1 MEGSG
6 RSNARVN
13 VSKSK
18 IIKEYFDHKSAE
30 KRFENELKIYLIAK
44 KKKLSYIPKLISY
57 NRNKR
62 QLVIKNVGE
71 DLKSYL
77 PKRNVTLEDFLP
89 KINKVYS
96 DLVSNGI
103 YHNDLR
109 TKNILYNAKTDK
121 IYLIDFENSGPKYL
135 DTDHEKLVQKIKGK
149 KVIKKVIK
157 GTRKSKRKSKKVKK
171 RTNIKKKS
179 TNIKKKRTNIKKKRT
194 NRKTQ
199 KKTRKMY

>member
-30 KRFENELKIYLIAK
+30 KRFENELKIYLLAK

-62 QLVIKNVGE
+62 QLVIKNVGI

-77 PKRNVTLEDFLP
+77 SKRNVTLEDFLP
-89 KINKVYS
+89 KINKVYT
-96 DLVSNGI
+96 DLVSNGV

-135 DTDHEKLVQKIKGK
+135 DTDHEKLVQKIKGLSK
-149 KVIKKVIK
+149 SLSKSKSKSKVIKKVIK
-157 GTRKSKRKSKKVKK
+157 GTRTRKRTKVKK
-171 RTNIKKKS
+171 R
-179 TNIKKKRTNIKKKRT
+179 KRTNVKT
-194 NRKTQ
+194 RKTQ
-199 KKTRKMY
+199 KKIRKRY